1 MAFKAWS
8 YSTPGYPSCLSLN
21 PIDLPHPPK
30 ENGIHIRVQA
40 AALNPADI
48 QLMNLPIWYIPG
60 LRYQK
65 GTGGDFS
72 GQVLAVGSAVTKWKL
87 GDQVWG
93 LALSPVNL
101 GIITLLIDREGDTAL
116 LQRYW
121 S

>member
-8 YSTPGYPSCLSLN
+8 YSIPGYPSCLSLN

-40 AALNPADI
+40 AALNPVDV

-72 GQVLAVGSAVTKWKL
+72 GEVLAVGSAVTKWKL
-87 GDQVWG
+87 GGQVWG
-93 LALSPVNL
+93 FALSPVNF
-101 GIITLLIDREGDTAL
+101 GYHYSAD
-116 LQRYW
+116 
-121 S
+121 